1 MNNIVLMSRAA
12 FLSLAALA
20 LQGCAVAGAAGAV
33 VGTGAKVAGT
43 AVGVTA
49 KTAGAAGRAV
59 IPGD

>member
-1 MNNIVLMSRAA
+1 MNNILLVVRVALL
-12 FLSLAALA
+12 LSAPLA

-33 VGTGAKVAGT
+33 VGTGVKVTGT